1 MNTKRISQSHF
12 YCMFILFTFI
22 FPYTSNA
29 FNTLAF
35 TESVPG
41 LVATAQLR
49 SAQSYP
55 DNTIVLRFIKPI
67 NISCNE
73 PEVFLRIINPNATV
87 TKLDIPLPPELII
100 STCVGYGQ
108 DFVQVDII
116 PPHYLLLS
124 YITKT
129 FVNGDPTQIR
139 FQRIGYIV
147 DVNGQT
153 PK

>member
-1 MNTKRISQSHF
+1 
-12 YCMFILFTFI
+12 MFILFTFV

-29 FNTLAF
+29 FNTLVF
-35 TESVPG
+35 NESVPG
-41 LVATAQLR
+41 LLAIAQLR

-55 DNTIVLRFIKPI
+55 DNTILLRFVKPI

-73 PEVFLRIINPNATV
+73 PEVFLRIVYPNATV
-87 TKLDIPLPPELII
+87 TKLDIPLSPELI

-108 DFVQVDII
+108 DFVQVDVI

-129 FVNGDPTQIR
+129 FVNGDPMQIL

-153 PK
+153 LK